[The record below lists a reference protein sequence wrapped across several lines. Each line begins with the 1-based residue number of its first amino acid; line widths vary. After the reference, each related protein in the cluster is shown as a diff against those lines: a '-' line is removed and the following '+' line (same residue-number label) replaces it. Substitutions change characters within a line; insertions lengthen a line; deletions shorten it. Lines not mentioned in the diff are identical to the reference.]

1 MFNRYVALT
10 ITVEPRRGASYPFS
24 VTSPGGDARGTLRL
38 PTNDSTYQ
46 QLAARLAA
54 LDTDEDMLTQMGQI
68 LFKVLFGNP
77 KLKEVYARTQGI
89 LKPDEGLR
97 ITFYIGEN
105 EIEVA
110 ALPWEFLY
118 DPDQIGPMAT
128 LDAPIVRYL
137 PQATVLPRL
146 TGQLPLKILLTGAET
161 LSKPDV
167 TRALAEAQAAL
178 AELGSSVELTVE
190 PHLTRGKLQRLLR
203 ENFHIWHFIGHGIGA
218 SDGKTGG
225 LLFEDANGDAERV
238 DARVLGIMLNRN
250 SIRLIVLN
258 ACDTA
263 KLAVDPFRSVA
274 PALLRA
280 QIPGVIAMQLQVNQD
295 SARAFSGEF
304 YRALAD
310 GYPLDA
316 CVTEGRKAIIGVAGL
331 RNPDWGIPVVYT
343 RAEDGG
349 RLFDLPPAAQPATLA
364 NTLTTPPTSGTNVI
378 IGSGNTLKEGSA
390 IKIDSVG
397 NTSTIGSTIVSR
409 ERREEEARAEQI
421 ESLRELIRTNN
432 RTLNKLQLQAAQF
445 GINTPPHISIQ
456 IEDIEREI
464 ARLKKELLS
473 LGG

>member
-1 MFNRYVALT
+1 MFNRYVDLT

-38 PTNDSTYQ
+38 PTNDPTYQ

-89 LKPDEGLR
+89 LKLDEGLR
-97 ITFYIGEN
+97 IIFYIGEN

-110 ALPWEFLY
+110 TLPWEFLY

-137 PQATVLPRL
+137 PQAMVLPRF
-146 TGQLPLKILLTGAET
+146 TGQLPLKVLLTGAET

-178 AELGSSVELTVE
+178 TELGSSVELTVE

-203 ENFHIWHFIGHGIGA
+203 GNFHIWHFIGHGIGA

-263 KLAVDPFRSVA
+263 KLAVDPFHSVA

-316 CVTEGRKAIIGVAGL
+316 CVTEGRKAVIGVAGL

-349 RLFDLPPAAQPATLA
+349 RLFDLPAAPSSAASTIPAA
-364 NTLTTPPTSGTNVI
+364 NSGTSVS
-378 IGSGNTLKEGSA
+378 IGSGNVLRDASS
-390 IKIDSVG
+390 INISNVG
-397 NTSTIGSTIVSR
+397 NTTAISR
-409 ERREEEARAEQI
+409 SSQDEEREEEIATVSELMRATRRRLKP
-421 ESLRELIRTNN
+421 LR
-432 RTLNKLQLQAAQF
+432 LQQAKK
-445 GINTPPHISIQ
+445 GINTEPEVINE
-456 IEDIEREI
+456 IEDLEQEL
-464 ARLKKELLS
+464 AKLQNRLNALS
-473 LGG
+473 K